1 MGIVRAFHD
10 WKWMKSDNL
19 ELLDAA
25 IAREGALVLPPIT
38 QRLKTGDVLAIRGRN
53 GSGKSS
59 LLKAVAGLLPLAG
72 GKILFNGKPMRD
84 APDFTRSIVYI
95 GHKRGVEPGMSVSA
109 HVDFWARAFESR
121 ELIGAALHYFDL
133 EDIADVPVHTL
144 SAGWQQRVA
153 LTRLILQPGK
163 IWLLDEPT
171 AGLDDDGMRLLN
183 GMIESRQEQGG
194 IILIASH
201 AAFAGDRVQVLDLN
215 ALTQQGGHD
224 VLDVH

>member
-1 MGIVRAFHD
+1 
-10 WKWMKSDNL
+10 MKSDNL
-19 ELLDAA
+19 ELLDVS
-25 IAREGALVLPPIT
+25 IAREGAMVLPPIT
-38 QRLKTGDVLAIRGRN
+38 QRLKSGDVLAIRGRN
-53 GSGKSS
+53 GSGKST

-72 GKILFNGKPMRD
+72 GQILFNGKPLLD
-84 APDFTRSIVYI
+84 APDFTRSIVYV
-95 GHKRGVEPGMSVSA
+95 GHKRGVEPGMSVKA
-109 HVDFWARAFESR
+109 HVSFWAGAFKSR

-183 GMIESRQEQGG
+183 GIIESRTEQGG
-194 IILIASH
+194 MILIASH
-201 AAFAGDRVQVLDLN
+201 APFAGDKVQVLDLN
-215 ALTQQGGHD
+215 TLTQQGGRDGLHA
-224 VLDVH
+224 H

>member
-1 MGIVRAFHD
+1 
-10 WKWMKSDNL
+10 MKSDNL
-19 ELLDAA
+19 ELLDVS
-25 IAREGALVLPPIT
+25 IAREGVLVLPPIT
-38 QRLKTGDVLAIRGRN
+38 QRLKAGDVLLVSGRN

-72 GKILFNGKPMRD
+72 GRMLFNGQALHD

-95 GHKRGVEPGMSVSA
+95 GHKRGVEPGMPVRA
-109 HVDFWARAFESR
+109 HVRFWARAFKSR
-121 ELIGAALHYFDL
+121 ELEEAALHYFDL

-171 AGLDDDGMRLLN
+171 AGLDEDGLRLLN
-183 GMIESRQEQGG
+183 GIIESRQEQGG

-201 AAFAGDRVQVLDLN
+201 AQFAGDKVQHLDLN
-215 ALTQQGGHD
+215 SLTKQGGHD
-224 VLDVH
+224 VLHAH

>member
-1 MGIVRAFHD
+1 
-10 WKWMKSDNL
+10 MKSDRL
-19 ELLDAA
+19 ELVELA
-25 IAREGALVLPPIT
+25 IAREGAMVLPPIT
-38 QRLKTGDVLAIRGRN
+38 QRLKSGDVLAIRGRN

-59 LLKAVAGLLPLAG
+59 LLKAVAGLLELAG
-72 GKILFNGKPMRD
+72 GQILFNGKSLQD
-84 APDFTRSIVYI
+84 APDFTRSIVYV
-95 GHKRGVEPGMSVSA
+95 GHKRGVEPGMSVRA
-109 HVDFWARAFESR
+109 HVSFWARAFKSR
-121 ELIGAALHYFDL
+121 ELVDAALHYFDL

-183 GMIESRQEQGG
+183 GIIESRQEQGG

-201 AAFAGDRVQVLDLN
+201 AQFAGDKVQILDLN
-215 ALTQQGGHD
+215 ALSNQGGHD
-224 VLDVH
+224 VLHAH